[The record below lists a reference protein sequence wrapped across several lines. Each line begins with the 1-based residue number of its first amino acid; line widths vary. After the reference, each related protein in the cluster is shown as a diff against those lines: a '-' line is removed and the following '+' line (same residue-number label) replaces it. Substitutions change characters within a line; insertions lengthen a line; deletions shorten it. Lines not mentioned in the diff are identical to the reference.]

1 MGNGDSKQE
10 ARLKVAISKVNKVE
24 LKDLEAVF
32 QELSTKTNDGQ
43 DVIYQPTWLNRDKF
57 AQVLGTNEFLIEV
70 HYNSKLWV
78 NKKLSD
84 CLFTFVR
91 RSLTLTLE

>member
-1 MGNGDSKQE
+1 MGNGDSKE
-10 ARLKVAISKVNKVE
+10 DARLKQAISKVNKVE

-32 QELSTKTNDGQ
+32 FELATKTNEGE

-70 HYNSKLWV
+70 
-78 NKKLSD
+78 KLSPSFKRALLD
-84 CLFTFVR
+84 GGEMVIRHKWLKLFQ
-91 RSLTLTLE
+91 